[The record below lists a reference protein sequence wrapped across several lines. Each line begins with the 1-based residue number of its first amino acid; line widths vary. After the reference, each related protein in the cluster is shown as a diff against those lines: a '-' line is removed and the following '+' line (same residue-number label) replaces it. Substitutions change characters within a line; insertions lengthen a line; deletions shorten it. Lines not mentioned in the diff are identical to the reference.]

1 MWLQL
6 QKLLLV
12 LIWSCRGYLD
22 EKPRTR
28 PILAFP
34 WVFLTMV
41 VYAGFPCSIVQL
53 YNNIARCNLI
63 DTKYRQ
69 MVFRSPSDGAP
80 ISPIQRWFRDFYS
93 QFECRPSL
101 NYSTFL
107 KSWCTIICQSCIM
120 LLRVQLGHPDVQS
133 TYHTATDFS
142 RVHLKTW
149 TSAFEH
155 GNLALVSLSV
165 LPWELHAPPRPSF
178 TI

>member
-107 KSWCTIICQSCIM
+107 KSWCAIICQSCIM
-120 LLRVQLGHPDVQS
+120 LLRVQLGHRCS
-133 TYHTATDFS
+133 I
-142 RVHLKTW
+142 
-149 TSAFEH
+149 
-155 GNLALVSLSV
+155 NLPYRYWFFKSPFKNLNLWFWAWK
-165 LPWELHAPPRPSF
+165 PGPS
-178 TI
+178 

>member
-69 MVFRSPSDGAP
+69 MALRSVPSMRATQPDGTLFFLIFTYLWAISHGSFRNYGSNAAICIFFEPEINRGEFRLYFELFEKSCRGRHHSD
-80 ISPIQRWFRDFYS
+80 ISKPNAKTLIFSIWILPQGS
-93 QFECRPSL
+93 QGCQKMRQDSL
-101 NYSTFL
+101 N
-107 KSWCTIICQSCIM
+107 M
-120 LLRVQLGHPDVQS
+120 P
-133 TYHTATDFS
+133 
-142 RVHLKTW
+142 
-149 TSAFEH
+149 FE
-155 GNLALVSLSV
+155 V
-165 LPWELHAPPRPSF
+165 
-178 TI
+178 